1 MRWGWRLSYLS
12 QQLDF
17 SLYVSN
23 CQGKKTVGSYS
34 WAIIDVLCCHY
45 AGCLLCY
52 IRKDINNSH
61 LPCPHPQFLLGRCGS
76 NWSICPVQIAAPPPL
91 PSVSSQTSFWE
102 QGERNEEIGRK
113 MANITYLCAC
123 SRQVIS
129 MLCTCLSFPSIA
141 PSFIPSSSVQKYPSC
156 HFCLTGAGWQNGLSN
171 RPQLCDYT
179 ACHIQE
185 CWFPHYLL

>member
-23 CQGKKTVGSYS
+23 CQGKKKTVGSYS

-61 LPCPHPQFLLGRCGS
+61 LPCPHPRFLFGKMWFNLEHLPCSSCCSLLPFPQFIPKLGLGPALRDRETGLYLQFFCLLVWLLQAS
-76 NWSICPVQIAAPPPL
+76 HFYAMYLSTLFLSMYSPPPFVL
-91 PSVSSQTSFWE
+91 
-102 QGERNEEIGRK
+102 
-113 MANITYLCAC
+113 
-123 SRQVIS
+123 
-129 MLCTCLSFPSIA
+129 
-141 PSFIPSSSVQKYPSC
+141 SSSVQKNPFSL
-156 HFCLTGAGWQNGLSN
+156 FLRPGRTGSATDL
-171 RPQLCDYT
+171 
-179 ACHIQE
+179 
-185 CWFPHYLL
+185 